1 MGTRTDYSLCVKNPI
16 VSIGHFC
23 LQNQAVY
30 DLYQTVVG
38 GVAYRRKLVSE
49 LAQLNKPSFIDLGCG
64 TATIARELDSNI
76 KYIGV
81 DNSENYLMKA
91 KREFPQHKFL
101 NQNLGETDWGKY
113 LSGQGP
119 VVASGLGLLH
129 HLDDDSAKS
138 FLGSC
143 REILDKESLLF
154 TVDPVVVKD
163 TTRIARWF
171 ANNDRGKYIRGPE
184 KIQELFKYA
193 GFEIEIKIKKMQFMI
208 PLDTIEVTAKSI

>member
-1 MGTRTDYSLCVKNPI
+1 MKNPI
-16 VSIGHFC
+16 VAIGHFC

-30 DLYQTVVG
+30 DFYQTIVG
-38 GVAYRRKLVSE
+38 GVDYRRKIVSE
-49 LAQLNKPSFIDLGCG
+49 LVQLNKPSFVDLGCG
-64 TATIARELDSNI
+64 TATIARELNSNVN
-76 KYIGV
+76 YIGV

-101 NQNLGETDWGKY
+101 NQNLGEANWEQK
-113 LSGQGP
+113 LSGLGP

-129 HLDDDSAKS
+129 HLDDKSAIS
-138 FLGSC
+138 FLSSC

-154 TVDPVVVKD
+154 TVDPVIVKD
-163 TTRIARWF
+163 TSKIARWF

-184 KIQELFKYA
+184 RIEELFNDA
-193 GFEIEIKIKKMQFMI
+193 GFETNIKIRTLQFRI